1 MEESSNRENPWAWVP
16 IVPRNLLLASWLV
29 FIAIALVAI
38 LIERVTQPDQ
48 TIELT
53 LWRAIGGNASGV
65 SYWMILGSYLTS
77 EVFIMILT
85 LRRNQY
91 EVEKAAA
98 KARAE
103 ARAEATTKSAA
114 QVAEARA
121 EAKDEGRKEER
132 QEWQAWYEAVKDD
145 LENGRPPQTPPPSRN
160 NGNEAR

>member
-1 MEESSNRENPWAWVP
+1 MEENSNRENPWAWVP

-48 TIELT
+48 TIGLT

-85 LRRNQY
+85 LRRNRY

-98 KARAE
+98 KASAKAAAEGRAE
-103 ARAEATTKSAA
+103 GKAVGRA
-114 QVAEARA
+114 
-121 EAKDEGRKEER
+121 EGRKEER
-132 QEWQAWYEAVKDD
+132 QEWQTWYEAVKDD
-145 LENGRPPQTPPPSRN
+145 LANGRPPQTPPPSRD

>member
-38 LIERVTQPDQ
+38 LIERVTQPYQ

-85 LRRNQY
+85 LRRNRY

-98 KARAE
+98 KAATEAAAKAAAETRAE
-103 ARAEATTKSAA
+103 
-114 QVAEARA
+114 V
-121 EAKDEGRKEER
+121 RKEVY
-132 QEWQAWYEAVKDD
+132 QEWEAWYEAVKDD

-160 NGNEAR
+160 NGNESR

>member
-1 MEESSNRENPWAWVP
+1 MTIMQRGDKVKVEENSNRENPWAWVP

-29 FIAIALVAI
+29 FIFIALVAI

-85 LRRNQY
+85 LRRNRY

-103 ARAEATTKSAA
+103 ATGKI
-114 QVAEARA
+114 AEAR
-121 EAKDEGRKEER
+121 DEGRKEER

-145 LENGRPPQTPPPSRN
+145 LANGRPPQTPPPSRN

>member
-85 LRRNQY
+85 LRRNRY
-91 EVEKAAA
+91 EVEKAAT
-98 KARAE
+98 KAAAE
-103 ARAEATTKSAA
+103 ARA
-114 QVAEARA
+114 
-121 EAKDEGRKEER
+121 EGRKEER

>member
-1 MEESSNRENPWAWVP
+1 MEETSNRESPWAWVP

-85 LRRNQY
+85 LRRNRY

-98 KARAE
+98 KASAKAAAEGRA
-103 ARAEATTKSAA
+103 
-114 QVAEARA
+114 
-121 EAKDEGRKEER
+121 EGRKEER

>member
-29 FIAIALVAI
+29 FIAIAVVAI

-85 LRRNQY
+85 LRRNRY

-103 ARAEATTKSAA
+103 AATKAAA
-114 QVAEARA
+114 QVAETRA
-121 EAKDEGRKEER
+121 EVRKEVY
-132 QEWQAWYEAVKDD
+132 QEWEAWYEAVKDD
-145 LENGRPPQTPPPSRN
+145 LANGRPPQTPPPSRN

>member
-1 MEESSNRENPWAWVP
+1 MEENSNRENPWAWVP

-85 LRRNQY
+85 LRRNRY

-98 KARAE
+98 KASAKAATEGRAE
-103 ARAEATTKSAA
+103 GRAEGK
-114 QVAEARA
+114 AEGRA
-121 EAKDEGRKEER
+121 EGRKEER

-145 LENGRPPQTPPPSRN
+145 LANGRPPQTPPPSRN